1 VHRRVLFARISNGAP
16 APPSRVTGRGD
27 NPFCIVTD
35 AAEGYVLSESR
46 RERYGEQKSERGIPF
61 FFLHPPLAETRA
73 TRPSHRPILRV
84 PRAAAI
90 SAALRQRGQTATPT
104 ESVRAR
110 AQSPD
115 FFPIFP
121 PFPLFL
127 FFLFFPP
134 IKRDSIFS
142 SVSLRICVP
151 CTAAPACVLPR
162 FMWSYFSLFPFSA
175 RSEGK
180 RERER
185 ERESVLARDR
195 WDYFFIFHVG
205 TRQRVG
211 TLLVTLRM

>member
-110 AQSPD
+110 ALPVSG
-115 FFPIFP
+115 FFSHFP
-121 PFPLFL
+121 PLSSVSFFSFFSPHQARLNIFL
-127 FFLFFPP
+127 RFITYLCALHRRAGVRSASVYVVLFFP
-134 IKRDSIFS
+134 
-142 SVSLRICVP
+142 
-151 CTAAPACVLPR
+151 
-162 FMWSYFSLFPFSA
+162 FSLF
-175 RSEGK
+175 REIRGEE

-185 ERESVLARDR
+185 ERERECVGAR
-195 WDYFFIFHVG
+195 
-205 TRQRVG
+205 
-211 TLLVTLRM
+211 